1 MKLGF
6 IGLGQ
11 MGNPMCGRLM
21 DAGHPL
27 IVHDI
32 RDDAVQPFAERQAR
46 VVGTPM
52 AVADEADVVFAS
64 LPTVAA
70 YEEVALGRDGIR
82 EGSAAKVFV
91 NLGTVGSDFIR
102 HVAEEME
109 AASIATI
116 DCPISGGPPGAAAG
130 TLPIMA
136 SGPKETFDKIEP
148 YLTKMGTVTY
158 AGEAVGLAQSLKL
171 ANNILSA
178 TALTATSEAIVMGV
192 KAGLDPE
199 IMLQAINIGSGRN
212 SSTQDKFPRDVL
224 THDFAYGAAL
234 DILLK
239 DVDLALAE
247 GESLGVPMQVCQSV
261 RQMLRLIRAEGG
273 GEQDITRVAARVADW
288 AGTEIPKT
296 R

>member
-32 RDDAVQPFAERQAR
+32 RDGAVQPFAERQAR

-91 NLGTVGSDFIR
+91 NLGTVGSGFIR

-109 AASIATI
+109 SASIATI

-130 TLPIMA
+130 TLSIMA

-273 GEQDITRVAARVADW
+273 GEQDITCVAQRVADW

>member
-130 TLPIMA
+130 TLSIMA